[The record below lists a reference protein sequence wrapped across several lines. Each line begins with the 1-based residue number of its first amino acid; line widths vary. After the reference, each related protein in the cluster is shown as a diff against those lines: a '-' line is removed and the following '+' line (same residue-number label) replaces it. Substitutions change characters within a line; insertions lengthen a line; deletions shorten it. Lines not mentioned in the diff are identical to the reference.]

1 MKDEPKSVLC
11 EVKIYKTN
19 KETKK
24 LEYQKTIKQK
34 EVLEKFNES
43 LEKSK
48 SHLVTR
54 TAGYKSTGKKPHP
67 DYAVKKF
74 VIKTSPDK
82 WTPGAVKNKCAMC
95 RKKYYATNKRNTK
108 FCSPKCGR
116 DMSNEYKKEREQ
128 KERDRKK
135 LNRT

>member
-34 EVLEKFNES
+34 DVLEKFNES

-54 TAGYKSTGKKPHP
+54 TA

-128 KERDRKK
+128 NERDRKK